1 MGAGRKL
8 SRTIFGEKVGEFKDA
23 STYAKPGV
31 KGKVIDVKVFSR
43 KETDKDRQ
51 TQLREDAKIKEAEK
65 VRACKYELINQRKTK
80 KFVKFYGAGL

>member
-23 STYAKPGV
+23 STYVKPGV
-31 KGKVIDVKVFSR
+31 EGKVIDVKVFSR

-65 VRACKYELINQRKTK
+65 VCACKCELINQRKTK